1 MEKIKKIRLTKVCRI
16 LISAAVVCLMAALL
30 LLYRPSYY
38 VPSVIVDDNKI
49 SPYLSHIL
57 LPEIYNGLQ
66 TGESFEIVLTEEG
79 VNDIIV
85 RLGWPKVKGSL
96 SFSVPQVFF
105 KADKIIIASPVKFKG
120 VELMATALIKP
131 GIDQEGLLGLPIKK
145 IKLGAV
151 RFTIAGKS
159 IAKRILNRQMGDVN
173 HSKNDFK
180 QLIIGALFDNEDF
193 EPVFDV
199 EANKKIRVQRIIVE
213 QGKLTIGLTALSE

>member
-1 MEKIKKIRLTKVCRI
+1 MEKIKLTKVCRI
-16 LISAAVVCLMAALL
+16 LIAAAGVCLMAALL

-38 VPSVIVDDNKI
+38 VPSVVVDDNKV

-66 TGESFEIVLTEEG
+66 TGEPFEIVLTEEG

-105 KADKIIIASPVKFKG
+105 KANKIIIASPVKFKG
-120 VELMATALIKP
+120 VELMATALIRP

-151 RFTIAGKS
+151 RFTIAGKA
-159 IAKRILNRQMGDVN
+159 IAKRALNRQMGGMNPGVG
-173 HSKNDFK
+173 DFGR
-180 QLIIGALFDNEDF
+180 LVVGSLFDNEGF
-193 EPVFDV
+193 EPVFDI

>member
-1 MEKIKKIRLTKVCRI
+1 MDLEKIKLTKVCLV
-16 LISAAVVCLMAALL
+16 LIAAAGVCLMATLL

-38 VPSVIVDDNKI
+38 VPSAVVDDNKV

-57 LPEIYNGLQ
+57 LPEVYNGLEA
-66 TGESFEIVLTEEG
+66 GEAFEIVLTEEG

-131 GIDQEGLLGLPIKK
+131 GIDQDGLLGLPIKK

-151 RFTIAGKS
+151 WFTIAGKS
-159 IAKRILNRQMGDVN
+159 IAKRALNRQIDGMNPGWGDFGRLVV
-173 HSKNDFK
+173 
-180 QLIIGALFDNEDF
+180 GALFDNEDF
-193 EPVFDV
+193 EPVFDI